1 MKIIFF
7 IHSPENE
14 KKKSII
20 LYVEESKRTETKIR
34 NHGKIKQKRCEGS
47 FTDA

>member
-7 IHSPENE
+7 IYLFENE

-20 LYVEESKRTETKIR
+20 LYVEESKRIEIKIR
-34 NHGKIKQKRCEGS
+34 NYGKIK
-47 FTDA
+47 